1 MDIIAM
7 IAEDKIKAAIEKGEL
22 DNLPGKG
29 KPLVFK
35 DDYPGMSNDMK
46 MAFRMM
52 KNAGFIDDKTAV
64 HKELLNVNDLIRLC
78 DDNRVKTEEE
88 KKASVKEQLFD
99 DVMKKRRGKEE
110 LNFGKYAQKIYQ
122 KLKKNRVQ

>member
-1 MDIIAM
+1 M

>member
-22 DNLPGKG
+22 DNLPGQG

-122 KLKKNRVQ
+122 KLKSSK